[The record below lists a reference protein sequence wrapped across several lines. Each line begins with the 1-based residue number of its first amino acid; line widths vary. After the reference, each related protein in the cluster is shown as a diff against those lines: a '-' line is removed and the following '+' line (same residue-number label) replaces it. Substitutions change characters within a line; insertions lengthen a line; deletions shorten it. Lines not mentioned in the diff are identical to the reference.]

1 MDEKMNCSDIL
12 ETVTNEEVYALT
24 ADLVGIP
31 SYTGLINQELA
42 VARYMK
48 EFFETENIE
57 VYFQHPLPNRP
68 NVIAVIR
75 GIGSGKA
82 LMLSG
87 HLDTVPP
94 YYMTEDPFSGKI
106 EDGKLYGRGSC
117 DMKGALACMM
127 AAMVAVRRSGA
138 RLAGDLIFAGVINEE
153 QQSEGTE
160 FIVRNGPEAD
170 AAIVGEPTGMDIAAG
185 HRGLEWIDI
194 NVIGR
199 TTHGGTPTEG
209 VNAISKAARL
219 IYKIETELIPK
230 FKDRCH
236 PLIGEPLLNFGVI
249 KGGDQPSSVAGL
261 CRISIDRRWSPL
273 ETFDGI
279 MEELEEIIAE
289 LHREDPDFRA
299 EVKRY
304 FEGSEM
310 LLHEPLEID
319 LGHPIVK
326 ALQEAL
332 RAAGQKEPAIVSF
345 PAWTDASL
353 LSNYA
358 GIPSVVCGPGFLKHA
373 HTEKEHVELSQLAEA
388 YKTYTMAALNFCGRE
403 EGHD

>member
-1 MDEKMNCSDIL
+1 MNFNEIL
-12 ETVTNEEVYALT
+12 DTVTNKEVYELT
-24 ADLVGIP
+24 TNLVNIP

-42 VARYMK
+42 VARYIK
-48 EFFETENIE
+48 EFFESENIE
-57 VYFQHPLPNRP
+57 VFFQDPLPNRP

-75 GIGSGKA
+75 GCGKGKS

-94 YYMTEDPFSGKI
+94 YNMTEDPFSGKI
-106 EDGKLYGRGSC
+106 EGGKLYGRGSC

-127 AAMVAVRRSGA
+127 TAMAALRRSGT

-160 FIVRNGPEAD
+160 YIVRNGPGAD

-194 NVIGR
+194 TVIGK

-209 VNAISKAARL
+209 VNAISKAAEL

-230 FKDRCH
+230 FKDRRH

-249 KGGDQPSSVAGL
+249 KGGDQPSSVAGF
-261 CRISIDRRWSPL
+261 CRISIDRRWPPL
-273 ETFDGI
+273 ETFSGI

-289 LHREDPDFRA
+289 LRSEDPNFRA

-304 FEGSEM
+304 FEGSDMM
-310 LLHEPLEID
+310 LHKPLEID
-319 LGHPIVK
+319 LNHPLVET
-326 ALQEAL
+326 LQKTL
-332 RAAGQKEPAIVSF
+332 RITGQKEPQIVSF

-358 GIPSVVCGPGFLKHA
+358 GIPSVVCGPGFLKDA
-373 HTEKEHVELSQLAEA
+373 HTENEHVHLSQLEEGYRA
-388 YKTYTMAALNFCGRE
+388 YTLGALDFCGME
-403 EGHD
+403 ENID

>member
-1 MDEKMNCSDIL
+1 MNINSIM
-12 ETVTNEEVYALT
+12 ETVTVDEVFALT
-24 ADLVGIP
+24 SDLVKIP

-42 VARYMK
+42 VARYIK

-57 VYFQHPLPNRP
+57 VFFQDPLPNRP
-68 NVIAVIR
+68 NVIAIIR
-75 GIGSGKA
+75 GCSRGKS

-94 YYMTEDPFSGKI
+94 YYMIGNPFSGNI
-106 EDGKLYGRGSC
+106 EGGKLYGRGSC

-127 AAMVAVRRSGA
+127 ATMAALRRSGT

-160 FIVRNGPEAD
+160 YIVRNGPGAD
-170 AAIVGEPTGMDIAAG
+170 AAIVGEPTGMEIAAG

-194 NVIGR
+194 TVIGK

-230 FKDRCH
+230 FKERRH
-236 PLIGEPLLNFGVI
+236 PLIGEPMLNFGVI
-249 KGGDQPSSVAGL
+249 KGGDQPSSVAGF
-261 CRISIDRRWSPL
+261 CRISIDRRWPPL
-273 ETFDGI
+273 ETFSGI
-279 MEELEEIIAE
+279 VEELEEVIAE
-289 LHREDPDFRA
+289 LQREDPYFRA

-310 LLHEPLEID
+310 MLHKPLEID
-319 LGHPIVK
+319 LGHPVVK
-326 ALQEAL
+326 SLQEAL
-332 RAAGQKEPAIVSF
+332 QITGGKDPKIVSF

-358 GIPSVVCGPGFLKHA
+358 EIPSVVCGPGFLKHA
-373 HTEKEHVELSQLAEA
+373 HTENEHIDLSQLEDGYRA
-388 YKTYTMAALNFCGRE
+388 YTLTALDFCGRE
-403 EGHD
+403 EALD